1 MILVV
6 AGGPLHKE
14 FHQLDLARAY
24 QGFPRCAFRIYR
36 HK

>member
-6 AGGPLHKE
+6 PGALLRKE
-14 FHQLDLARAY
+14 FHGFDLARAY
-24 QGFPRCAFRIYR
+24 QGFPRRAFRIYR